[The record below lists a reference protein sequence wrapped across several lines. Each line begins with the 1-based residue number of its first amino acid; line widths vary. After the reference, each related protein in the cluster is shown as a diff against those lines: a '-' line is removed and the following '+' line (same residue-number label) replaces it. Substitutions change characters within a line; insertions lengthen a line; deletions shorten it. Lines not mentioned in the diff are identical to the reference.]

1 MHVGRFLRVVV
12 VAAFAG
18 VVGEGQA
25 SAQLSGLT
33 LTNNSSANEF
43 SGSSANPSYERRS
56 ALAVQSS
63 SATSFATRYS
73 ATVDAASA
81 LGGGNKTETLATDYT
96 LAFDVTAPGAYTL
109 TVVTSRSGD
118 LNVGTDILSNSG
130 TADTTA
136 VTGTATGGTL
146 AGGTLN
152 LPDPGIASCGGP
164 CTTSISQTASATIT
178 GTSNGVPVHHTLRF
192 TFTSS
197 ATSTTGF
204 LLGGQEAAVR
214 LGIPTQDT
222 SNGAGQYPGSP
233 ARTAASDGHF
243 VTVTLSA
250 CGDGIVEPGEQCDLG
265 TAQNGAP
272 GSCCTSTCT
281 LAPSGTVCRP
291 AAGVCDQAET
301 CDGTQPT
308 CPPDVFLGST
318 GGSFVCRPAAGPCDV
333 AEVCDGTG
341 PDCPPDQFAGPL
353 TVCRPAVGPCD
364 VAELCTGTSASCP
377 ADAFAPPT
385 TVCRPAAGP
394 CDVAEVCDGA
404 SPTCPADAKSTG
416 VCRAAGG
423 PCDAAETCDG
433 IHDDCPADA
442 VLPGNS
448 VPRRPRRVRRTGGLR
463 RHEQDLPPRYLPG
476 YRRGWRRGRLRQLS
490 GGRQHLADRQRR
502 GRPRGC
508 LRSLQQHR
516 ARVREPAEAEAHE
529 ARHAAG
535 RRRAQLPGYPHQRAD
550 HSGDRRG
557 RQGGPHRDRS
567 GGLGA
572 RRYPRCDHPGRR
584 LRSGN
589 GRGLEDQCQ
598 SLELQVQQ
606 PHGRPGHHEGRLQ
619 AEHAF
624 AGRGEVRR
632 HRQARQLP
640 GCAGRPAA
648 QGHLRPRRADRH
660 DRPVR
665 RGQVPRSARP
675 DGHVRLQP
683 APEHAHVQLPVA
695 PRPPALSARRRR
707 AARRAWRAAGR
718 RAAPPGRPA
727 TRRAGGPAPG

>member
-73 ATVDAASA
+73 ATVDADSA

-192 TFTSS
+192 TFTSR

-291 AAGVCDQAET
+291 AGSATRPKPVTARSPPARPTSSSAAPGARSSAG
-301 CDGTQPT
+301 P
-308 CPPDVFLGST
+308 
-318 GGSFVCRPAAGPCDV
+318 RPA
-333 AEVCDGTG
+333 
-341 PDCPPDQFAGPL
+341 
-353 TVCRPAVGPCD
+353 PA
-364 VAELCTGTSASCP
+364 T
-377 ADAFAPPT
+377 
-385 TVCRPAAGP
+385 
-394 CDVAEVCDGA
+394 
-404 SPTCPADAKSTG
+404 
-416 VCRAAGG
+416 
-423 PCDAAETCDG
+423 
-433 IHDDCPADA
+433 
-442 VLPGNS
+442 
-448 VPRRPRRVRRTGGLR
+448 
-463 RHEQDLPPRYLPG
+463 
-476 YRRGWRRGRLRQLS
+476 WRRSATAPGPTARLTS
-490 GGRQHLADRQRR
+490 
-502 GRPRGC
+502 
-508 LRSLQQHR
+508 SR
-516 ARVREPAEAEAHE
+516 ARSPSAGLQSAPATWRSSAPA
-529 ARHAAG
+529 
-535 RRRAQLPGYPHQRAD
+535 RAQAARPM
-550 HSGDRRG
+550 
-557 RQGGPHRDRS
+557 RS
-567 GGLGA
+567 
-572 RRYPRCDHPGRR
+572 
-584 LRSGN
+584 
-589 GRGLEDQCQ
+589 
-598 SLELQVQQ
+598 
-606 PHGRPGHHEGRLQ
+606 
-619 AEHAF
+619 
-624 AGRGEVRR
+624 
-632 HRQARQLP
+632 
-640 GCAGRPAA
+640 
-648 QGHLRPRRADRH
+648 HLRPRCAAPP
-660 DRPVR
+660 PVR
-665 RGQVPRSARP
+665 ATSPRPAPAPAPPVPQTASSHPAPSA
-675 DGHVRLQP
+675 GLQP
-683 APEHAHVQLPVA
+683 APATWPRSA
-695 PRPPALSARRRR
+695 TPPRPATASTTTVPPMPSFPREQC
-707 AARRAWRAAGR
+707 
-718 RAAPPGRPA
+718 AAPPTACATYRRSATARARPA
-727 TRRAGGPAPG
+727 PQIPSRIPTGMASGTAATTVRRSPTPRRPTATGTASGMPAIPAATSCPCSRAGRS

>member
-73 ATVDAASA
+73 ATVDADSA

-394 CDVAEVCDGA
+394 CDVAETCTGTSAACPADGFQPSGTVCRPAAGPCDVAEVCDGA

-442 VLPGNS
+442 VLPAGTVCRAAHGVCD
-448 VPRRPRRVRRTGGLR
+448 VPEVCDGTSKTCPPDTF
-463 RHEQDLPPRYLPG
+463 QDTDG
-476 YRRGWRRGRLRQLS
+476 DGVG
-490 GGRQHLADRQRR
+490 D
-502 GRPRGC
+502 GC
-508 LRSLQQHR
+508 DNC
-516 ARVREPAEAEAHE
+516 PAVANTS
-529 ARHAAG
+529 
-535 RRRAQLPGYPHQRAD
+535 QTD
-550 HSGDRRG
+550 SDGD
-557 RQGGPHRDRS
+557 
-567 GGLGA
+567 GLGDA
-572 RRYPRCDHPGRR
+572 CDPCSNIVPVFASRPKLKLTKLDTPPGDDG
-584 LRSGN
+584 LSF
-589 GRGLEDQCQ
+589 RGTLTNVPTTPAIDA
-598 SLELQVQQ
+598 VAK
-606 PHGRPGHHEGRLQ
+606 G
-619 AEHAF
+619 
-624 AGRGEVRR
+624 VRIVI
-632 HRQARQLP
+632 AP
-640 GCAGRPAA
+640 EW
-648 QGHLRPRRADRH
+648 
-660 DRPVR
+660 
-665 RGQVPRSARP
+665 SAR
-675 DGHVRLQP
+675 
-683 APEHAHVQLPVA
+683 
-695 PRPPALSARRRR
+695 
-707 AARRAWRAAGR
+707 W
-718 RAAPPGRPA
+718 
-727 TRRAGGPAPG
+727 

>member
-1 MHVGRFLRVVV
+1 MHVGRFLRVAVA
-12 VAAFAG
+12 AAFAA
-18 VVGEGQA
+18 VVAGEQA

-56 ALAVQSS
+56 SLTVQTSS
-63 SATSFATRYS
+63 PTSFATRYS
-73 ATVDAASA
+73 ATVDADSG

-96 LAFDVTAPGAYTL
+96 LAFDVTAPTTYTL

-130 TADTTA
+130 TADTTG

-146 AGGTLN
+146 AGGSLN

-164 CTTSISQTASATIT
+164 CTTSISQSASATIT

-214 LGIPTQDT
+214 LGIATQDT

-233 ARTAASDGHF
+233 ARNAASDGHF

-265 TAQNGAP
+265 TAQNGTP

-281 LAPSGTVCRP
+281 LVPSGTVCRP

-341 PDCPPDQFAGPL
+341 PDCPPDQFEGPL
-353 TVCRPAVGPCD
+353 TVCRPAAGPCD
-364 VAELCTGTSASCP
+364 VAELCTGASPSCP
-377 ADAFAPPT
+377 ADTFAPPT

-394 CDVAEVCDGA
+394 CDVAETCTGTSA
-404 SPTCPADAKSTG
+404 ACPADGLEPSGTVCRPAAGPCDVAEVCTGTSPACPADTKSTG
-416 VCRAAGG
+416 VCRAASG
-423 PCDAAETCDG
+423 PCDVAETCDG

-442 VLPGNS
+442 VLPAGTVCRAAHGVCD
-448 VPRRPRRVRRTGGLR
+448 VPEVCDGTTKTCPPDTFQDTDGDGVGDGCDNCPAVANASQTDSDGDGLGDACDPCTNIVPVFASRPKLKLTKLDTPAGDDGLSFRGTLTNVPTTPAIDAVAKGVRIVIAPEDSARAAILDVTIPGGAFDPGTGVGWKTNAGHSSFKYSNPAGVQGITKVVYKLSTRTAGEVKFAVTGKR
-463 RHEQDLPPRYLPG
+463 GSFAAVPADLPLKGTFVLDAPIATTGQCGEAKFPGPPDPSGTCGFNPRQSTLTCN
-476 YRRGWRRGRLRQLS
+476 YR
-490 GGRQHLADRQRR
+490 
-502 GRPRGC
+502 
-508 LRSLQQHR
+508 
-516 ARVREPAEAEAHE
+516 
-529 ARHAAG
+529 
-535 RRRAQLPGYPHQRAD
+535 
-550 HSGDRRG
+550 
-557 RQGGPHRDRS
+557 
-567 GGLGA
+567 
-572 RRYPRCDHPGRR
+572 
-584 LRSGN
+584 
-589 GRGLEDQCQ
+589 
-598 SLELQVQQ
+598 
-606 PHGRPGHHEGRLQ
+606 
-619 AEHAF
+619 
-624 AGRGEVRR
+624 
-632 HRQARQLP
+632 
-640 GCAGRPAA
+640 
-648 QGHLRPRRADRH
+648 
-660 DRPVR
+660 
-665 RGQVPRSARP
+665 
-675 DGHVRLQP
+675 
-683 APEHAHVQLPVA
+683 
-695 PRPPALSARRRR
+695 
-707 AARRAWRAAGR
+707 
-718 RAAPPGRPA
+718 
-727 TRRAGGPAPG
+727 